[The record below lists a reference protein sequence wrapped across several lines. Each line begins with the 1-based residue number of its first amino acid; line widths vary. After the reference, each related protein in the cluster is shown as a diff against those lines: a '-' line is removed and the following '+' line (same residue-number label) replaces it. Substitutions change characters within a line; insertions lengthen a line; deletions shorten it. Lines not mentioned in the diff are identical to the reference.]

1 VIVVAIVVAIVM
13 VVAMS
18 RGHVEGTMVP
28 MPVFDTDAN
37 SDWTDSNFDV
47 FRHDHR
53 FVAGAQRAG
62 KCRHR

>member
-1 VIVVAIVVAIVM
+1 
-13 VVAMS
+13 
-18 RGHVEGTMVP
+18 MVP